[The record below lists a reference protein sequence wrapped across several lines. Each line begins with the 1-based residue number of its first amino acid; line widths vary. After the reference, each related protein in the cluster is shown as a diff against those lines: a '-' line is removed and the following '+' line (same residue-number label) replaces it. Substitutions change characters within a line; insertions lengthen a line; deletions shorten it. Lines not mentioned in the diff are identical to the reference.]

1 MLPKAVVWNAEERVL
16 ELLDQRALPG
26 EERYVICRDAEA
38 TARAIEDM
46 VVRGAP
52 AIGIAAAY
60 GVALAAPGGCD
71 AVVSAMERL
80 ARTRPTAVNL
90 FAALSRMKSCL
101 ERLPGEGLQSVLP
114 EEARRIHDEDV
125 EGNRRLGKHGAALL
139 PQDAAVLTH
148 CNAGAI
154 ATGGHGT
161 ALGILRSAREAG
173 KTIKIYA
180 DETRPLLQGA
190 RLTAWE
196 LERDGFDVTL
206 ICDGMAAA
214 LMRTQRIDAVVVGA
228 DRIAANGDTANKTGT
243 YMLALAAAAHGVPFY
258 VAAPRSTLDPS
269 ISSGEGIP
277 IEVRSDGEVRRLFNG
292 QSVPEAVKIWNPAF
306 DVTPAN
312 LITAIITEDGV
323 FKAPY
328 CFKKICL

>member
-1 MLPKAVVWNAEERVL
+1 MDVLPNAIVWNARTGVL

-26 EERYVICRDAEA
+26 VERCVVCRDAEEA
-38 TARAIEDM
+38 AQAIENM
-46 VVRGAP
+46 TVRGAP

-60 GVALAAPGGCD
+60 GVALAAPRGRE
-71 AVVSAMERL
+71 AVVAAMERL

-90 FAALSRMKSCL
+90 FGALSRMRSRL
-101 ERLPGEGLQSVLP
+101 ESAPNEALQESLLD
-114 EEARRIHDEDV
+114 EARRIHDGDV
-125 EGNRRLGKHGAALL
+125 EANRRLGRHGAALL
-139 PQDAAVLTH
+139 PQKAAVLTH

-173 KTIKIYA
+173 KTIQVYA
-180 DETRPLLQGA
+180 DETRPRLQGA

-196 LERDGFDVTL
+196 LARDGFDVTL

-214 LMRTQRIDAVVVGA
+214 LMKGRKIDAVIVGA

-243 YMLALAAAAHGVPFY
+243 YMLAIAAAAHGVPFY
-258 VAAPRSTLDPS
+258 AAAPRSTLDPS
-269 ISSGEGIP
+269 LPSGAEIP
-277 IEVRSDGEVRRLFNG
+277 IEVRSDQEVRRLFDG

-306 DVTPAN
+306 DVTPAE

-323 FKAPY
+323 FRAPY
-328 CFKKICL
+328 RFV

>member
-1 MLPKAVVWNAEERVL
+1 
-16 ELLDQRALPG
+16 
-26 EERYVICRDAEA
+26 
-38 TARAIEDM
+38 M

-60 GVALAAPGGCD
+60 GVALAAPGGRD
-71 AVVSAMERL
+71 AVVFAMDRL

-90 FAALSRMKSCL
+90 FGALSRMRDCL
-101 ERLPGEGLQSVLP
+101 ERAPDEGLQASLL

-125 EGNRRLGKHGAALL
+125 EGNRRLGEHGAALL
-139 PQDAAVLTH
+139 PPDAAVLTH

-173 KTIKIYA
+173 KTIKVYA

-214 LMRTQRIDAVVVGA
+214 LMKTRRIDAVVVGA

-243 YMLALAAAAHGVPFY
+243 YMLAIAAAAHDVPFY

-269 ISSGEGIP
+269 IPSGEGIP
-277 IEVRSDGEVRRLFNG
+277 IEMRADVEIRRLANG
-292 QSVPEAVKIWNPAF
+292 QSVPGPVKIWNPAF
-306 DVTPAN
+306 DVTPAK
-312 LITAIITEDGV
+312 LITAIITEEGV
-323 FKAPY
+323 FRAPY
-328 CFKKICL
+328 RFEK